1 MGIYEDFVLCVCSVF
16 VVGWGLIFFCEW
28 AASYYRRRRK
38 FLKWVIK
45 SEKEARAE
53 TRALDFINGDKY

>member
-1 MGIYEDFVLCVCSVF
+1 MGIYEDFVLCACSVF
-16 VVGWGLIFFCEW
+16 VVGWGMIFFGAW
-28 AASYYRRRRK
+28 ALSYYRRRRD

-53 TRALDFINGDKY
+53 TRALDFINGNKY